1 MEINYIQVNQLIEA
15 LNSIKD
21 MKMPFKLGLCL
32 ARNLKILQEEQELY
46 YEQERKFAQEYLVFD
61 ENGQLQQAEGGFR
74 IQPGKE
80 KACAEARKELDS
92 LVLNTDKITKI
103 KSSELESLDLT
114 LAQVEALLPLID
126 EE

>member
-1 MEINYIQVNQLIEA
+1 
-15 LNSIKD
+15 
-21 MKMPFKLGLCL
+21 
-32 ARNLKILQEEQELY
+32 
-46 YEQERKFAQEYLVFD
+46 LVFD
-61 ENGQLQQAEGGFR
+61 ENGQLQQVEGGFR

-80 KACAEARKELDS
+80 KACTEARKELDS

-103 KSSELESLDLT
+103 KSSELEPLDLT